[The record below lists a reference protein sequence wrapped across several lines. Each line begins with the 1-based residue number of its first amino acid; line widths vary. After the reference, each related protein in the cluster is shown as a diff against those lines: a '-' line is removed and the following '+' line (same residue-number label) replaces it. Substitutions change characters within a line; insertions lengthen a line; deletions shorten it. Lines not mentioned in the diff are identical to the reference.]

1 MQAGAA
7 RVVAASLAA
16 VLLSLES
23 AQREIQS
30 AIKAHLKAHPALKAK
45 KQRLLSVPGIG
56 RQTVLHV
63 LVLLARWET
72 LTEGSGRAKGLVVY
86 TGLDPQTHDSGSSVH
101 KPARIS
107 RMGNRQMRRRLYLA
121 AFGGVR
127 ARGGPLRDF
136 YGRLVGRGKA
146 KKLALIAAARK
157 ILIWA
162 GLSIVPR
169 KTLILSGMSN
179 RSCNPLDFNERIFHR
194 PGVSG
199 RHRPRRLANG
209 NRGAARS
216 IPETPLLSP
225 L

>member
-1 MQAGAA
+1 L
-7 RVVAASLAA
+7 V
-16 VLLSLES
+16 
-23 AQREIQS
+23 
-30 AIKAHLKAHPALKAK
+30 
-45 KQRLLSVPGIG
+45 SVPGIG

-72 LTEGSGRAKGLVVY
+72 LTEGTGRAKGLVAY
-86 TGLDPQTHDSGSSVH
+86 TGLDPKTHDSGSSVH

-162 GLSIVPR
+162 WAVYR
-169 KTLILSGMSN
+169 TET
-179 RSCNPLDFNERIFHR
+179 DFDLQ
-194 PGVSG
+194 
-199 RHRPRRLANG
+199 RHAKSEPQPA
-209 NRGAARS
+209 
-216 IPETPLLSP
+216 
-225 L
+225 